1 MSITLIILLCLDG
14 ALLLGL
20 ISYIAGRAAR
30 KPEETACTCA
40 CAEAKAEPVV
50 EEAKEEPV
58 AEKDVVVE
66 TVVEEV
72 KEEPVAEPVVEEVK
86 EEPVVE
92 ETAVAEVAEEAD
104 DEDVEKI
111 RRIPFSEKLLVLD
124 PKVHGYYDEI
134 NNKFKSMRK
143 INARVSTK
151 GVSYRLGRELVAK
164 LTIRGKTMKLHLALD
179 VNKFEEK
186 IYFQKDLSDV
196 KAYVEVPFTVKV
208 RSDRGMKNASK
219 LIDALVEAK
228 GIEYKTRFNQVDSIA
243 QIKDIIVNSVI
254 ADK

>member
-1 MSITLIILLCLDG
+1 MSTLLIVLLCLDG

-20 ISYIAGRAAR
+20 VGYIIGKASIKG
-30 KPEETACTCA
+30 EQQCTCT
-40 CAEAKAEPVV
+40 CVCEEPTPVEVV
-50 EEAKEEPV
+50 EEPV
-58 AEKDVVVE
+58 AEKVVIDE
-66 TVVEEV
+66 TAVAEEPAPVEEV
-72 KEEPVAEPVVEEVK
+72 VEAPAVV

-92 ETAVAEVAEEAD
+92 DAD
-104 DEDVEKI
+104 DEDVEKV
-111 RRIPFSEKLLVLD
+111 RRIPFAEKLLMLD

-179 VNKFEEK
+179 VTKFEEN
-186 IYFQKDLSDV
+186 IYFQKDMSDV
-196 KAYVEVPFTVKV
+196 KAYEEVPFTVKV

-228 GIEYKTRFNQVDSIA
+228 GIEYKTRFNQVDSIS

>member
-1 MSITLIILLCLDG
+1 MSLTLIVLLSID
-14 ALLLGL
+14 AVLLLGL
-20 ISYIAGRAAR
+20 LCYIAVKATK
-30 KPEETACTCA
+30 KPEKSECA
-40 CAEAKAEPVV
+40 CAC
-50 EEAKEEPV
+50 
-58 AEKDVVVE
+58 E

-72 KEEPVAEPVVEEVK
+72 APVVIEEAVAEVKEETVVEEVAS
-86 EEPVVE
+86 
-92 ETAVAEVAEEAD
+92 TVAEETLDD

-111 RRIPFSEKLLVLD
+111 RRIPFAEKLLVLD

-143 INARVSTK
+143 INARISTK

-164 LTIRGKTMKLHLALD
+164 LTIRGRTMKLHLALD
-179 VNKFEEK
+179 VNKFEENV
-186 IYFQKDLSDV
+186 YFQKDMSDV

-219 LIDALVEAK
+219 LIDALVAEK
-228 GIEYKTRFNQVDSIA
+228 GIEYKTRYNQVDSIG

-254 ADK
+254 SEN